1 MIVRLHQQGG
11 EMELEQHLITIERN
25 LWTNDPVFYTSNLV
39 EEALLVFPE
48 TGVITRGAAVDAI
61 LAEKAEGRS

>member
-48 TGVITRGAAVDAI
+48 MGVITRGAAVDVI